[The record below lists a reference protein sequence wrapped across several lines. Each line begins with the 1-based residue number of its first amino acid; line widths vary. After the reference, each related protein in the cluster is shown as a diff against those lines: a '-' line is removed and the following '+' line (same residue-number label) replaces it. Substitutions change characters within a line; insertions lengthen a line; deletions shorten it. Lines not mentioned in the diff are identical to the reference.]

1 MACSLR
7 ADAVATTTEYFWEIN
22 VDVSISLSDPRRLDA
37 TASCNKTA
45 MPRRAAERQ
54 ERQGAHGSRRISGPA
69 AGFIVFDHKGR
80 MVKAD
85 ARAETA
91 LATVGVQLNRYPRL
105 RVEALD
111 TSGANASGARLPEW
125 LDADWIEPVME
136 GDERLGTVVTIP
148 EKMPERELTPQSGL
162 PVYKLRRIAD
172 FIRARID
179 QPIHLEQLA
188 AAAALSPFHF
198 HRAFKRS
205 TGMTPHQ
212 YIVHV
217 RMERA
222 KSLLSGSDTPLAEVA
237 VQVGFAD
244 QSHFT
249 AAFRRATAMTPRSYR
264 NANTVS

>member
-1 MACSLR
+1 
-7 ADAVATTTEYFWEIN
+7 
-22 VDVSISLSDPRRLDA
+22 VDVSIWLSDQGWVDA
-37 TASCNKTA
+37 TTRCNKTA
-45 MPRRAAERQ
+45 MAHRTAERG
-54 ERQGAHGSRRISGPA
+54 ERQAVRESHRTSSAG

-85 ARAETA
+85 ARAETV
-91 LATVGVQLNRYPRL
+91 LATVGVELNRYPRL

-111 TSGANASGARLPEW
+111 TSDASADGAQLPEW
-125 LDADWIEPVME
+125 LSSDWIEPVME

-148 EKMPERELTPQSGL
+148 ENMPERDPAPQSGL
-162 PVYKLRRIAD
+162 PLYKLRRIAD

-179 QPIHLEQLA
+179 GPIHLEQLA

-222 KSLLSGSDTPLAEVA
+222 KSLLSGSDMPLAEVA

-264 NANTVS
+264 NANTMS